1 MLLADVVFD
10 ITIPSIHPIH
20 IGVKNNSMC
29 NLKQTVI
36 NPGHLLT
43 TCRPLADYLAT
54 TWLHLFDF
62 SPLCIFKCI
71 LKTSAQEA
79 LPGEN
84 IGILLGFVEV
94 VKGFHERLRPELASL
109 STFRQPSHPPVYHGD
124 HDNDDSDDGDDDNND
139 DDNGDG
145 GYDDDNKIMVMI
157 IMMMIAH
164 RYNHGMKA
172 EALQAAFSSG

>member
-1 MLLADVVFD
+1 ML
-10 ITIPSIHPIH
+10 
-20 IGVKNNSMC
+20 
-29 NLKQTVI
+29 
-36 NPGHLLT
+36 
-43 TCRPLADYLAT
+43 T

-62 SPLCIFKCI
+62 SPLCIFKFI
-71 LKTSAQEA
+71 LKTSAREA

-139 DDNGDG
+139 DDNGDD
-145 GYDDDNKIMVMI
+145 YNDDDSSPTQSWNESRSAAGSFFFWITFKPACFQLAMVMVLMGSHQI
-157 IMMMIAH
+157 FVGQSWDIV
-164 RYNHGMKA
+164 
-172 EALQAAFSSG
+172 ETVSVL